1 MKVSKKMSATKRYRV
16 IMDMNNLKMVM
27 HNLSVEWR
35 DNATLCAAVVRN
47 CCITIF
53 FNDKT
58 HVEALLVLFIY
69 PAINAIVAT
78 FRRCLRTNMEIS
90 WCYRPKKIFMG
101 FAYGGAYL
109 LHIPEQGRGDI
120 KLSAAKISIKTNS
133 YLYLIMKSRSEQTW
147 FNEACSTLY
156 HCDQGYRR

>member
-90 WCYRPKKIFMG
+90 WCYRPKKNIHG
-101 FAYGGAYL
+101 FCL
-109 LHIPEQGRGDI
+109 WRCIPVAHPRTR
-120 KLSAAKISIKTNS
+120 SWWYKII
-133 YLYLIMKSRSEQTW
+133 RSEDFHKNQ
-147 FNEACSTLY
+147 FLSVPDNEITIGTNLV
-156 HCDQGYRR
+156 